1 MKFIRTFL
9 PCIVASCT
17 VLFSVSALAQ
27 YMWLDA
33 SGRKVFSDQPPPP
46 NIAPK
51 RILQQPGKAPAAVP
65 VIAAEEAVTSD
76 GESKPKAAENTVKTA
91 PAPKI
96 ASKDKDLEAAKKKSD
111 DEEVAKKK
119 AEDDVRN
126 VAKADNCQRAKQ
138 AKMQFETGRPISTVN
153 AKGERI
159 IMDEAARMVETK
171 RLEGIMGA
179 DCK

>member
-1 MKFIRTFL
+1 MM
-9 PCIVASCT
+9 ASFT
-17 VLFSVSALAQ
+17 MLFSVSALAQ
-27 YMWLDA
+27 YAWLDA
-33 SGRKVFSDQPPPP
+33 SGRKVFSDQPPPS

-51 RILQQPGKAPAAVP
+51 RILQQPGKAAAAVP
-65 VIAAEEAVTSD
+65 VIAAEEASTSD
-76 GESKPKAAENTVKTA
+76 GEGKPKAAENTIKTA

-96 ASKDKDLEAAKKKSD
+96 ASKDKDLEAAKKKAD
-111 DEEVAKKK
+111 DEVVAKKK

-138 AKMQFETGRPISTVN
+138 AKMQLDSGRSIGTLN

-159 IMDEAARMVETK
+159 IMDEATRMVEAK
-171 RLEGIMGA
+171 RLEGIMGT